1 MSAGDI
7 DKTGWGTLT
16 CRTAKC
22 ATPRRMESGEF
33 FRSVVVVALPSGK
46 VGISSEH
53 AGSRRLREALTAML
67 EPTNRLSVWA
77 FNS

>member
-1 MSAGDI
+1 
-7 DKTGWGTLT
+7 
-16 CRTAKC
+16 
-22 ATPRRMESGEF
+22 MESGEF
-33 FRSVVVVALPSGK
+33 FRSVVVVALPSGE

-67 EPTNRLSVWA
+67 EPTNRLSVRA